1 MQPILE
7 KLYRAESMS
16 QQESQQLFSAIV
28 RGELEP
34 SQLAAA

>member
-16 QQESQQLFSAIV
+16 QQESQQLFSAI
-28 RGELEP
+28 
-34 SQLAAA
+34 AAAN